1 MGGPDVISARMRC
14 WSRTERE
21 TPHLPLVESFTVMA
35 STSSPFGIR
44 AVSHP
49 SGILRQEVFPNGI
62 ASGYG
67 TAIYTGTPVK
77 RTTDGTLV
85 VVGTGADVCIGV
97 FQGVEY
103 TNSSGGFTVSPYWP
117 ASATYAADGRME
129 AYCTTDKEIT
139 YEGQTDATVAATV
152 IGESINLAT
161 ASTGSASTGLSAQM
175 LTATTTGATAG
186 TFQVL
191 GLAPYPNNAWGDS
204 YVIVRVKISSY
215 QGVIA

>member
-1 MGGPDVISARMRC
+1 
-14 WSRTERE
+14 
-21 TPHLPLVESFTVMA
+21 MA
-35 STSSPFGIR
+35 STSAPFGIR

-49 SGILRQEVFPNGI
+49 SGVIRQEVFPNGI
-62 ASGYG
+62 ASAYP

-85 VVGTGADVCIGV
+85 VVGTGADVAIGV

-103 TNSSGGFTVSPYWP
+103 TDASGRFVVSPYWP
-117 ASATYAADGRME
+117 AAATYANDGYMQ

-139 YEGQTDATVAATV
+139 YEGQTDGTVAATV

-161 ASTGSASTGLSAQM
+161 ASTGSTYTGLSAQM

-191 GLAPYPNNAWGDS
+191 GLAPYQNNNWGDA

-215 QGVIA
+215 QGVVA